1 MKMKRVVTG
10 RRNTQKAMTMLK
22 KLCVLAAVVVG
33 LGGLTAAQG
42 PRKVAV
48 GDWPEARGPNR
59 DGVSL
64 ETGLVDKWALNGQ
77 NFLWRAPYGGRSA
90 PIAMGNRVY
99 VQNPAGR
106 GAAMQER
113 VMALDADT
121 GKVVWEYKFNLFQS
135 DVPPHRVGWAS
146 PAADPDTGNIYAL
159 SVGAQVVALSK
170 DGKLLW
176 DRSVGEEFAAFT
188 THGGRTM
195 SPIIDG
201 DLVIVSAAISSWGAQ
216 GNRAHRFLGLDKR
229 TGDIVWVAT
238 PGGRPYDTA
247 YALPTITTINGLRLL
262 IAGTGDGAVHAMKPQ
277 TGEKVW
283 SFVAAKR
290 AINTGVVVKGASVIV
305 SHGDEN
311 LDTSELGMIAA
322 IDGSQTG
329 DIKTTKWAMK
339 GDQFGF
345 SSPVVD
351 GTRIYQVENGS
362 RLKAYDLESGREL
375 WRQPLGTV
383 QKAPLVL
390 ADGKLYVGTESGKF
404 FIVRPRADKAEV
416 LSEVELPI
424 SKDSVQQQEGTPEPI
439 LAGAAVSRGRVFF
452 VSSDAIYAIGPK
464 APKAVTGTAVDEP
477 AQKGD
482 GPPAYVQVSPTELVL
497 KPGQTVKLHARLF
510 DAKGRFLSEASNA
523 TWALQ
528 GLKGN
533 VADGSFTV
541 ASDPVEQAGT
551 IKATVG
557 SASGEARARVVHPLP
572 WTETFDQYADG
583 AVPPGW
589 INATAGKF
597 SVTTLEGQKVLQK
610 APDNTIFK
618 RIRAFIGPPDW
629 SNYTF
634 EADVRATT
642 RRRQMSDLGITAQ
655 RYSLVLYG
663 NSQQLKLEPWEPET
677 QRTATVP
684 FAWKADTWYHLKLR
698 VENLADGK
706 VRVRGKAWPT
716 GAAEPAEWMIDKTD
730 PIGNRQGA
738 PGLFVDAEF
747 GAYLDNFKLAAN
759 Q

>member
-1 MKMKRVVTG
+1 MK
-10 RRNTQKAMTMLK
+10 TMLRK
-22 KLCVLAAVVVG
+22 GCSVAVVFVLAIA
-33 LGGLTAAQG
+33 TSSAQG
-42 PRKVAV
+42 PRRVAL

-64 ETGLVDKWALNGQ
+64 ETGLVDKWALYGE

-90 PIAMGNRVY
+90 PIVMGNRVY

-106 GAAMQER
+106 GAGIQER
-113 VMALDADT
+113 VVALDADT
-121 GKVVWEYKFNLFQS
+121 GNLVWEYKFNVFQS

-146 PAADPDTGNIYAL
+146 PAADPESGNIYAL
-159 SVGAQVVALSK
+159 GVGALVVALSR

-176 DRSVGEEFAAFT
+176 ERSIGEEFAAFT

-201 DLVIVSAAISSWGAQ
+201 DLVIVSAAISSWGTQA
-216 GNRAHRFLGLDKR
+216 NRAHRFIGLDKR

-247 YALPTITTINGLRLL
+247 YALPALATISGLRLL

-290 AINTGVVVKGASVIV
+290 AINTGVVVKGTSVIV

-329 DIKTTKWAMK
+329 DIKTTKWAVK

-345 SSPVVD
+345 SSPVID
-351 GTRIYQVENGS
+351 GNRVYQIENGS
-362 RLKAYDLESGREL
+362 RLKAFDLETGREL

-404 FIVRPRADKAEV
+404 FIVRPAAEKAEV
-416 LSEVELPI
+416 LSEMELPV
-424 SKDSVQQQEGTPEPI
+424 SLNSVQQQEGTPEPI
-439 LAGAAVSRGRVFF
+439 LAGAAVSRGRIFF
-452 VSSDAIYAIGPK
+452 VSSDAVYAIGSRVAK
-464 APKAVTGTAVDEP
+464 TLTGTAVEVP
-477 AQKGD
+477 AEKAEGD
-482 GPPAYVQVSPTELVL
+482 PASVQVAPTELVL

-510 DAKGRFLSEASNA
+510 DAKGRFLREETGA
-523 TWALQ
+523 TWSLQ
-528 GLKGN
+528 GLKGTIQN
-533 VADGSFTV
+533 GTLAVA
-541 ASDPVEQAGT
+541 ADPIEQAGT

-557 SASGEARARVVHPLP
+557 ALGGEARARVVHPLP
-572 WTETFDQYADG
+572 WSETFDSYADG

-597 SVTTLEGQKVLQK
+597 SITTLEGQKVLQK

-618 RIRAFIGPPDW
+618 RLRAFIGPTVW

-634 EADVRATT
+634 EADVRGTT
-642 RRRQMSDLGITAQ
+642 RRRQMSDIGITAQ

-663 NSQQLKLEPWEPET
+663 NAQQVRLEAWEPET
-677 QRTATVP
+677 ERTVRVP

-698 VENLADGK
+698 VENMPDGK
-706 VRVRGKAWPT
+706 VRARGKAWPT
-716 GAAEPAEWMIDKTD
+716 GEAEPAEWIIDKVD

-747 GAYLDNFKLAAN
+747 GAYLDNLKLAAN